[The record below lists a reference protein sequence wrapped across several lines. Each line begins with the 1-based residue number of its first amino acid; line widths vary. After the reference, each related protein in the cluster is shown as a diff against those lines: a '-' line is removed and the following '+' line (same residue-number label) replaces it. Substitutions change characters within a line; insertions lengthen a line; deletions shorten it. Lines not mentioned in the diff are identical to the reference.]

1 MDRAR
6 TGSECA
12 GSGLRYRP
20 CDHPCSGTVIGIDI
34 TPGMLRE
41 AGNKTLDEGCAKI
54 EWIEHDVTPLKEAV
68 QSVARQKGGLDVISC
83 CSAFVLLMS
92 SDDDHELGKLAKEL
106 AK

>member
-54 EWIEHDVTPLKEAV
+54 EWIEHDVTSLNEIEAV
-68 QSVARQKGGLDVISC
+68 QSVAPAERW
-83 CSAFVLLMS
+83 FRRNFMLLGFCFTQGS
-92 SDDDHELGKLAKEL
+92 SDDDHELGAC
-106 AK
+106 